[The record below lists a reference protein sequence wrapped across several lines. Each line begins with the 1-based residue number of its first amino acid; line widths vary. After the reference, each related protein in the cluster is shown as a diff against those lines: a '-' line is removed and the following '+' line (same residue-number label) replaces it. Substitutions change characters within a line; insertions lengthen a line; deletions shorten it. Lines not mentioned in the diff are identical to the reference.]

1 MLSIN
6 VSDCQIYWHPLKEL
20 EIICNEKQR
29 DNKKKRIKKT
39 NETEEEIIIPVI
51 Y

>member
-6 VSDCQIYWHPLKEL
+6 VSDCQIYWHPFKEL
-20 EIICNEKQR
+20 EIICNEKQI
-29 DNKKKRIKKT
+29 DNKKKNKKT